1 MGNMINWRV
10 RIRNKQFWL
19 GIIPATFLL
28 IQAVAAL
35 FGYTIDLGEIH
46 GKLVVVVDAVF
57 AFLVYLGIS
66 VDPTTYGIADSGQ
79 AMGYDEPRKG

>member
-1 MGNMINWRV
+1 MNQRINWKVRV
-10 RIRNKQFWL
+10 RNKQFWL

-35 FGYTIDLGEIH
+35 FGYTIDLGEIQ

-57 AFLVYLGIS
+57 TFLVYLGIS
-66 VDPTTYGIADSGQ
+66 VDPTTYGIGDSGQ
-79 AMGYDEPRKG
+79 ALGYDEPRKG

>member
-1 MGNMINWRV
+1 MNQRINWKVRV
-10 RIRNKQFWL
+10 RNKQFWL

-35 FGYTIDLGEIH
+35 FGYTIDLGEIQ
-46 GKLVVVVDAVF
+46 GKLVVVVDAAF

-66 VDPTTYGIADSGQ
+66 VDPTTYGIGDSGQ
-79 AMGYDEPRKG
+79 ALGYDEPRKG